1 MPRKKSEETKE
12 KAAKKKPIAKKKASA
27 KEKAAVRKKPAKE
40 KVDSVQS
47 GSVGNRYEV
56 TPELIKKIETLAAQG
71 LTQEQICSCIGWS
84 RDTLWRKKKLHS
96 DMADAIKKGKD
107 KGLAVI
113 TNALFEKAKKGDTVA
128 QIFYLKNRSPDEWKD
143 RRDNTFTGANGGPIK
158 FSEIKLTGKDG

>member
-27 KEKAAVRKKPAKE
+27 KEKAVKKKPAKE
-40 KVDSVQS
+40 KAVTEKSKR
-47 GSVGNRYEV
+47 GRNPYEV
-56 TPELIKKIETLAAQG
+56 TPELLKKIETLAAQG
-71 LTQEQICSCIGWS
+71 LTEAQICSCIGWS
-84 RDTLWRKKKLHS
+84 RDTLWRKKKIHS
-96 DMADAIKKGKD
+96 ELTGTIKKGKD

-113 TNALFEKAKKGDTVA
+113 ANALFEKAKKGDTTA
-128 QIFYLKNRSPDEWKD
+128 QIFYLKNRAPDEWKD